1 MNYLKTIEKF
11 VNKPTFGRKF
21 VDYKIALNI
30 RQAILKQDKNH
41 IWKELFVTTCSG
53 THI

>member
-30 RQAILKQDKNH
+30 IKEDKNH
-41 IWKELFVTTCSG
+41 IWKELFVTTCSI
-53 THI
+53 TV